1 MSENLT
7 LQKFGVRIKELRANV
22 GISQEKLAELS
33 ELHRT
38 YISGIERG
46 ERNVSLININLI
58 ANALNI
64 SLSELFKGI
73 D

>member
-7 LQKFGVRIKELRANV
+7 LQKFGVRIKELRADA
-22 GISQEKLAELS
+22 GIPQEKLAELS

-46 ERNVSLININLI
+46 ERNVSLINIKSI
-58 ANALNI
+58 ANALNV

-73 D
+73 E

>member
-1 MSENLT
+1 MSERTT
-7 LQKFGVRIKELRANV
+7 LEKFGARVKELRANA

-46 ERNVSLININLI
+46 ERNVSLVNITSI
-58 ANALNI
+58 AKALNI
-64 SLSELFKGI
+64 PLSELFRGI

>member
-1 MSENLT
+1 VSENLT